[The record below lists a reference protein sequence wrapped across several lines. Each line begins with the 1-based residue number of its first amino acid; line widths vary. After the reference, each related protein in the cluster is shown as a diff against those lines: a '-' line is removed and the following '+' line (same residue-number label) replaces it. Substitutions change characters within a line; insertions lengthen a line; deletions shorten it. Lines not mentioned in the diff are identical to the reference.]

1 VTDFARTADERT
13 AVGSGAKTA
22 GSGSIGPI
30 TIRPAPVVVVAEQDR
45 VPLVLTIVEPI
56 EIGRDCRGLNLL
68 DASISRRHLA
78 LHPSANRLYI
88 SDLSSRNGSTID
100 GRPLTRRQRL
110 RVGEIV
116 RFGAC
121 TLALVGERPCPLSP
135 AGHITASPDDPPAT
149 TVRRLARDI
158 LARVRNWP
166 PDDTGTVTVVVTAIT
181 CPTTSSRKLRDVE
194 WHEALAVH
202 NRILR
207 AMLARHRGSEAY
219 PFGVGSIACFSS
231 AHSALRFVVDVQ
243 RATAAYEESNPTA
256 ALRYRTGVHGG
267 ETVVGDSGSQF
278 GMYVGLAA
286 AIADEARTGEI
297 LVSSVVREIVNPC
310 SDFRFRARAVTLHGR
325 EGMHLLHAVVT

>member
-1 VTDFARTADERT
+1 MI
-13 AVGSGAKTA
+13 A
-22 GSGSIGPI
+22 GSGGIDPI

-149 TVRRLARDI
+149 TVRRLAKDI

-166 PDDTGTVTVVVTAIT
+166 PDDTGTVTVVVTAIEF
-181 CPTTSSRKLRDVE
+181 PTRSRAKLGDAE

-207 AMLARHRGSEAY
+207 AMLARHRGSENY
-219 PFGVGSIACFSS
+219 PLGLGCIACFSS
-231 AHSALRFVVDVQ
+231 ARTALRFVVDVQ
-243 RATAAYEESNPTA
+243 RASAAYADSNPTT
-256 ALRYRTGVHGG
+256 ALRYRTGVHCG
-267 ETVVGDSGSQF
+267 ETVVGDSGYQF

-286 AIADEARTGEI
+286 AIADVARAGEI
-297 LVSSVVREIVNPC
+297 LVSSLVRELVNPC
-310 SDFRFRARAVTLHGR
+310 NDFRFRARAVTLNGR
-325 EGMHLLHAVVT
+325 EGTHLVHAVVA